1 MAHRALSEQD
11 AIAERARFD
20 LQGRLQRSYV
30 RAINDIERK
39 LKAHLERYEA
49 AEKRWHDRIAK
60 GEATEEDFRAWRM
73 GQEFTGKRWRD
84 MRDQIVADLYSVNQQ
99 SVNAVNKE
107 RTNVFAD
114 NANYEMY
121 ELDQH
126 GRMGMGWTVYNRQ
139 SVERLLRDDPELLPA
154 KEISKMKDGVWNRKK
169 VNGAVVQG
177 IIQGESIPQIAKR
190 IAEVTGSQNL
200 QQMVS
205 FARTAMTGAQNA
217 GRIDAMHQAQSLG
230 IKLKKRWMATLDHR
244 TRDAHQEL
252 DMQTVDVDEPFEVF
266 GQEIM
271 FPGDPNAAPELVMN
285 CRCTL
290 VQYHPEYPPQ
300 AMKRRDNETGEV
312 IDAVSYKEWLAMQKQ
327 PPSIDNTEIIE
338 KMRNHPLF
346 AGIDEKTRD
355 IILTDIKTGDRAFAE
370 RAMRCM
376 DNGIQKEETYINS
389 RGIERK
395 ETIVGARWI
404 ADYDNRYERA
414 VDEDLN
420 AFLKRHNLNYESR
433 NGGWIFRPDGTYI
446 DPERELF
453 SEDAKKIQ
461 DALEMDWK
469 RLTGR
474 TRAEE
479 YLYEQGYPREVSM
492 ESYGHWYTT
501 PARKTVKFKWNS
513 STAEQEYNRAMQNYY
528 DEVDKFRA
536 RTDMDRINEEIDK
549 LAREADANEN
559 NCGGVT
565 DTFDGMMYGLGNA
578 ITNMG
583 GHSVEYYMR
592 DSSTRIGEGVANIHE
607 QMIRGNSAARDMYI
621 ELCPNT
627 YSVIREAL
635 SYGV

>member
-1 MAHRALSEQD
+1 M
-11 AIAERARFD
+11 
-20 LQGRLQRSYV
+20 
-30 RAINDIERK
+30 
-39 LKAHLERYEA
+39 
-49 AEKRWHDRIAK
+49 
-60 GEATEEDFRAWRM
+60 
-73 GQEFTGKRWRD
+73 
-84 MRDQIVADLYSVNQQ
+84 
-99 SVNAVNKE
+99 
-107 RTNVFAD
+107 
-114 NANYEMY
+114 
-121 ELDQH
+121 
-126 GRMGMGWTVYNRQ
+126 
-139 SVERLLRDDPELLPA
+139 
-154 KEISKMKDGVWNRKK
+154 
-169 VNGAVVQG
+169 
-177 IIQGESIPQIAKR
+177 
-190 IAEVTGSQNL
+190 
-200 QQMVS
+200 
-205 FARTAMTGAQNA
+205 
-217 GRIDAMHQAQSLG
+217 
-230 IKLKKRWMATLDHR
+230 
-244 TRDAHQEL
+244 
-252 DMQTVDVDEPFEVF
+252 
-266 GQEIM
+266 
-271 FPGDPNAAPELVMN
+271 
-285 CRCTL
+285 
-290 VQYHPEYPPQ
+290 
-300 AMKRRDNETGEV
+300 
-312 IDAVSYKEWLAMQKQ
+312 
-327 PPSIDNTEIIE
+327 
-338 KMRNHPLF
+338 
-346 AGIDEKTRD
+346 
-355 IILTDIKTGDRAFAE
+355 
-370 RAMRCM
+370 
-376 DNGIQKEETYINS
+376 
-389 RGIERK
+389 
-395 ETIVGARWI
+395 
-404 ADYDNRYERA
+404 
-414 VDEDLN
+414 
-420 AFLKRHNLNYESR
+420 
-433 NGGWIFRPDGTYI
+433 
-446 DPERELF
+446 F

>member
-1 MAHRALSEQD
+1 MARRALSEQD

-49 AEKRWHDRIAK
+49 AEKRWRDRIAK
-60 GEATEEDFRAWRM
+60 GEATEEDFRVWRM

-84 MRDQIVADLYSVNQQ
+84 MRDQIVADLYRVNQQ

-169 VNGAVVQG
+169 VNGAVAQG

-190 IAEVTGSQNL
+190 IAQVTGSQNL

-217 GRIDAMHQAQSLG
+217 GRIEAMHQAQSLG

-290 VQYHPEYPPQ
+290 VQFHPEYPPQ
-300 AMKRRDNETGEV
+300 AMKRRDNETKEV
-312 IDAVSYKEWLAMQKQ
+312 IDAVSYKEWLADQKQ
-327 PPSIDNTEIIE
+327 PAKPTAKQTGTEQRKPEKPTEKRPDNEQPILAQFKRYDTATRTDAE
-338 KMRNHPLF
+338 KLAQANPHYNESPAYRVNCQRTVVAEELIYRGYDVIAKP
-346 AGIDEKTRD
+346 RD
-355 IILTDIKTGDRAFAE
+355 MKDPIK
-370 RAMRCM
+370 
-376 DNGIQKEETYINS
+376 DNGIVCWDIDIKNWKNDKGFRIVAARSEFKPTVEEAF
-389 RGIERK
+389 REWGE
-395 ETIVGARWI
+395 GARAIVRVQWQKQYGGNGHFFTAMLQNGKI
-404 ADYDNRYERA
+404 RYVDPQSGKVRDIDETLSNCTTSANRMWLMRVDNRNLTDLVTYA
-414 VDEDLN
+414 VQNRED
-420 AFLKRHNLNYESR
+420 
-433 NGGWIFRPDGTYI
+433 
-446 DPERELF
+446 
-453 SEDAKKIQ
+453 
-461 DALEMDWK
+461 
-469 RLTGR
+469 
-474 TRAEE
+474 
-479 YLYEQGYPREVSM
+479 
-492 ESYGHWYTT
+492 
-501 PARKTVKFKWNS
+501 
-513 STAEQEYNRAMQNYY
+513 
-528 DEVDKFRA
+528 
-536 RTDMDRINEEIDK
+536 
-549 LAREADANEN
+549 
-559 NCGGVT
+559 
-565 DTFDGMMYGLGNA
+565 
-578 ITNMG
+578 
-583 GHSVEYYMR
+583 
-592 DSSTRIGEGVANIHE
+592 
-607 QMIRGNSAARDMYI
+607 
-621 ELCPNT
+621 
-627 YSVIREAL
+627 
-635 SYGV
+635 

>member
-1 MAHRALSEQD
+1 MARRALSEQD

-49 AEKRWHDRIAK
+49 AEKRWRDRIAK
-60 GEATEEDFRAWRM
+60 GEATEEDFRVWRM

-84 MRDQIVADLYSVNQQ
+84 MRDQIVADLYRVNQQ
-99 SVNAVNKE
+99 SVNAVNRE

-190 IAEVTGSQNL
+190 IAEATGSQNL

-217 GRIDAMHQAQSLG
+217 GRIEAMHQAQSLG

-290 VQYHPEYPPQ
+290 MQFHPEYPPQ
-300 AMKRRDNETGEV
+300 AMKRRDNETKEV
-312 IDAVSYKEWLAMQKQ
+312 IDAVSYKEWL
-327 PPSIDNTEIIE
+327 
-338 KMRNHPLF
+338 
-346 AGIDEKTRD
+346 KTHG
-355 IILTDIKTGDRAFAE
+355 KTHRQLPASP
-370 RAMRCM
+370 R
-376 DNGIQKEETYINS
+376 
-389 RGIERK
+389 
-395 ETIVGARWI
+395 
-404 ADYDNRYERA
+404 
-414 VDEDLN
+414 
-420 AFLKRHNLNYESR
+420 RH
-433 NGGWIFRPDGTYI
+433 
-446 DPERELF
+446 
-453 SEDAKKIQ
+453 
-461 DALEMDWK
+461 
-469 RLTGR
+469 
-474 TRAEE
+474 
-479 YLYEQGYPREVSM
+479 
-492 ESYGHWYTT
+492 
-501 PARKTVKFKWNS
+501 
-513 STAEQEYNRAMQNYY
+513 
-528 DEVDKFRA
+528 
-536 RTDMDRINEEIDK
+536 
-549 LAREADANEN
+549 
-559 NCGGVT
+559 
-565 DTFDGMMYGLGNA
+565 
-578 ITNMG
+578 
-583 GHSVEYYMR
+583 
-592 DSSTRIGEGVANIHE
+592 
-607 QMIRGNSAARDMYI
+607 
-621 ELCPNT
+621 
-627 YSVIREAL
+627 
-635 SYGV
+635 